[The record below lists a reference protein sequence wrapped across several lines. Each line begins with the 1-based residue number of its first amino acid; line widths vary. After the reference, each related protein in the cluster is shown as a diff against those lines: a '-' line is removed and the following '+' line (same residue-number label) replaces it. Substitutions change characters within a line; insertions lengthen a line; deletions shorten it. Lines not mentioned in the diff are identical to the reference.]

1 MLTKKK
7 LYFIKNILINKK
19 FKMKQI
25 NIWAILVTSVA
36 IMLFGMIWYG
46 FVFFDIWA
54 TGWGLV
60 VNPAPPNL
68 FSLIYNFLA
77 GLIYVSAFSFLLL
90 KLNALNLKG
99 AIGYGLLISLT
110 FIIPGV
116 ISNAWFLGVSV
127 TATAVDSAFLL
138 IRGLIISLIIGAWT
152 KKPRITH

>member
-1 MLTKKK
+1 
-7 LYFIKNILINKK
+7 
-19 FKMKQI
+19 MKRM
-25 NIWAILVTSVA
+25 NIWAVLVASIA

-46 FVFFDIWA
+46 FVFFDTWA
-54 TGWGLV
+54 EGWGV
-60 VNPAPPNL
+60 VAHPEPPHPL
-68 FSLIYNFLA
+68 SLIYNFLA
-77 GLIYVSAFSFLLL
+77 GLLYVAAFSFLLD

-138 IRGLIISLIIGAWT
+138 IRGLIISLIIGSWT
-152 KKPRITH
+152 KKTRIMH